1 MSVGNNNLTVVLK
14 SPSWQK
20 VLHLLM

>member
-1 MSVGNNNLTVVLK
+1 MSIGNNNLTLVLK